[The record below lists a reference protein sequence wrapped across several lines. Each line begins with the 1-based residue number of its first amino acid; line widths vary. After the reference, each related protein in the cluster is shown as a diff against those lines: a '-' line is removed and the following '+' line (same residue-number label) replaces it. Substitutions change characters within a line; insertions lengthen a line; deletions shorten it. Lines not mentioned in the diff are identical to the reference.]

1 MSRFWASM
9 LAYRH
14 ILAVFSFYCLGSY
27 TVLIVLL
34 SWKMITLPLIQV
46 VNGSLIEYVYLNV
59 YDLTPVLDN
68 K

>member
-14 ILAVFSFYCLGSY
+14 IIAVFSFYWLGSY
-27 TVLIVLL
+27 TVLIVSVMENDHPSLPVL
-34 SWKMITLPLIQV
+34 YDAKWKFD
-46 VNGSLIEYVYLNV
+46 YVYLNV